1 MCSIVRD
8 LRGIVSS
15 PARKRSPVASSA
27 LHEGYT
33 FFGSDARARWLRGV
47 PVCSSH
53 DACHATTRDTLVA
66 SSSRGTL
73 PCALVLAQRPY
84 LLNNN
89 PRGRWYRLSLN
100 GFGGAGTHTR
110 IVDLGERIASPGES
124 RLLGHQRLS
133 GLLTDSSAQAGA

>member
-1 MCSIVRD
+1 MGSIVRD

-47 PVCSSH
+47 PVWSSH

-100 GFGGAGTHTR
+100 GFGGRARTHESSTLAKELRPQASRGCSGTNGPL
-110 IVDLGERIASPGES
+110 DY
-124 RLLGHQRLS
+124 
-133 GLLTDSSAQAGA
+133 

>member
-1 MCSIVRD
+1 MGSIVRD

-66 SSSRGTL
+66 STSRGTL
-73 PCALVLAQRPY
+73 PRALMRTASSLLPLTAGPGHEAQSSDR
-84 LLNNN
+84 
-89 PRGRWYRLSLN
+89 
-100 GFGGAGTHTR
+100 
-110 IVDLGERIASPGES
+110 VE
-124 RLLGHQRLS
+124 Q
-133 GLLTDSSAQAGA
+133 TDRQQAREVATIRCVCS